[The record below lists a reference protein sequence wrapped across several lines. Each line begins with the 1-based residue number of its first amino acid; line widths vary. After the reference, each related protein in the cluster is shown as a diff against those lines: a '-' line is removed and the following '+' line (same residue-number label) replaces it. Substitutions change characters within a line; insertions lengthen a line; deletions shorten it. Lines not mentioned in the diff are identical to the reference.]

1 MAHDV
6 TLTLRGQGAGG
17 AGGGA
22 GGGTDPNE
30 LLLFHFLTSLLIL
43 LAILFLFRLH
53 DPCRARDYP
62 QLGRLEL
69 SRRLLCSA
77 GLRRLSFLR
86 RRCICASG
94 MRVEDDERSKDVNWT
109 LW

>member
-1 MAHDV
+1 MR
-6 TLTLRGQGAGG
+6 LLQR
-17 AGGGA
+17 
-22 GGGTDPNE
+22 DPLPE
-30 LLLFHFLTSLLIL
+30 PYRSLFLSLSLVLCLLPCF
-43 LAILFLFRLH
+43 LFLFRLH

-77 GLRRLSFLR
+77 GLQRRSFLR
-86 RRCICASG
+86 RRCICAIG
-94 MRVEDDERSKDVNWT
+94 MRVKDDERSRDVNWT